1 MNYSFETK
9 VLFCR
14 KLLRPKRQYYFMT
27 CTDKPVCVVGNRLVT
42 LNELFGLIIDLYLSI
57 KVDGL
62 KVSNWTV
69 QKCQTGRSESIKLS
83 VTKVL
88 KRTV

>member
-42 LNELFGLIIDLYLSI
+42 LNELFGLIIDLYPKKINHLI
-57 KVDGL
+57 RWQDHLGIELRNFKWQE
-62 KVSNWTV
+62 KTH
-69 QKCQTGRSESIKLS
+69 
-83 VTKVL
+83 
-88 KRTV
+88 